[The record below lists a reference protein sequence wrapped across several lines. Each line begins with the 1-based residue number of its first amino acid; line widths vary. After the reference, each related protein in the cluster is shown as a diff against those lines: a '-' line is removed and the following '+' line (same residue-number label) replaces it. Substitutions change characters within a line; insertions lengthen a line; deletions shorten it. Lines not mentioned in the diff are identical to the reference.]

1 MAGFAAATRPPG
13 CRGRRVLIGCA
24 LCVPLLAAA
33 VPTDER
39 AALDRLR
46 ERIGELQAQ
55 MRATAGEQTALN
67 TQLET
72 AERRIGDIARRLR
85 ALEGE
90 LETQRVRL
98 AELRRDEDRQ
108 REALAGERE
117 ALIRQIRSAYAMGRQ
132 ERLKILLNQQ
142 DPARVS
148 RLLTYY
154 DYLNRARARRMAH
167 LERRVSRLQDTRAA
181 IGREEARLRELA
193 ASELGEQEEL
203 QRQQEARKRVLRRLA
218 ADLQGQEREL
228 AALERDELRL
238 ARLLA
243 GIEQALADIPER
255 SPSDERFE
263 GGRGRLS
270 WPARG
275 VIEAEYGAPRVG
287 GLRWDGVII
296 GAAEGAEVRAVH
308 HGRVAFADWLRG
320 FGLLL
325 IIDHGDGWMSLYGHN
340 QSLFKE
346 VGDWVRAE
354 EPVALTGS
362 SGGRE
367 TPGVYFGIRHQG
379 QPVDPLRWCRR
390 PNGRRVG

>member
-1 MAGFAAATRPPG
+1 M
-13 CRGRRVLIGCA
+13 LIGCA

-33 VPTDER
+33 APADER

-46 ERIGELQAQ
+46 ERIGALQSQ
-55 MRATAGEQTALN
+55 IRATAGEQTALN

-203 QRQQEARKRVLRRLA
+203 QRQQEARKHVLRRLA

-238 ARLLA
+238 ERLLA

-367 TPGVYFGIRHQG
+367 TPGVDFGIRHQG